1 MRLYP
6 GAKHIPPVVAGD
18 WSPIRPEMSA
28 CSMPQWG
35 KVRDKAGKKAEF
47 SEISAAPC

>member
-6 GAKHIPPVVAGD
+6 GAKHIPPVVAAD

-28 CSMPQWG
+28 CSMPQQG
-35 KVRDKAGKKAEF
+35 KVQARAGKNRQYP
-47 SEISAAPC
+47 EISAAHC